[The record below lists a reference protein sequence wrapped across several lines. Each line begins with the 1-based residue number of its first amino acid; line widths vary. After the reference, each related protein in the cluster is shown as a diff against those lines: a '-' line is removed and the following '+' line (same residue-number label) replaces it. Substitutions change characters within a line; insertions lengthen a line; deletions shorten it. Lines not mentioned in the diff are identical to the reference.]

1 MSRVLEV
8 VLCLSQDG
16 WPVKASNR
24 TRAAPRDFG
33 AELVRAWRI
42 CPQVRM
48 RRGHERVTIE
58 PCQVVE
64 AEPSPDASWW
74 TWIES
79 HAHERR
85 VVASRTQAFAPGVTQ
100 RELFDAAHAGIVV
113 SALGAGHGA
122 AAVDGTD
129 SPPAAGGDA
138 KPVAKSETKS
148 AARSAAKA
156 AVDASAGAGAGS
168 ADDAQPGGGSRGR
181 PEAAAASAATDA
193 PVAPQPAAAP
203 AGRWLVSERRRG
215 GGADDSG
222 VVVEMTLDDIA
233 LHDGDAPPRR
243 YVELRLAAPDWETVE
258 ARSAALRA
266 LFAAARELSGAWPAF
281 VQLTSAI
288 DRACAGEFATAAP
301 VKAQLVDLAGIRS
314 QRAALFALSGDIAAQ
329 WLGNEGGVLDRD
341 DPEFVHQ
348 MRVALRRLRTL
359 MRFFPRFADR
369 QWQDTFGTDLRWLA
383 ALLGTVR
390 DWDVFSTEILPAL
403 IAADGGGADWAGTLD
418 AARAQSAAARVELR
432 QALHSARYARLTLG
446 WLEWLSTLA
455 LPPAANDDAPS
466 LRRHAA
472 KRVRRLF
479 GHLYASPSLTSL
491 DTAAR
496 HQVRIDAKRLRYALE
511 FFASLAS
518 RRTRTETVKTLARV
532 QSVLGEANDAI
543 VALHHLEQ
551 LAAPPYQIG
560 FVRGYGAA
568 LEQRAARDA
577 EALLASLRP
586 PKLDGKAR

>member
-1 MSRVLEV
+1 MSRVLEI
-8 VLCLSQDG
+8 VLCLSLDAWQ
-16 WPVKASNR
+16 VKSGS
-24 TRAAPRDFG
+24 RARGEPRDFG

-58 PCQVVE
+58 PCQVEE
-64 AEPSPDASWW
+64 AEPSPGECWW

-79 HAHERR
+79 NAQGRH
-85 VVASRTQAFAPGVTQ
+85 VVASRTKAFAPGVMA
-100 RELFDAAHAGIVV
+100 RERFDAEHVGIAVATPP
-113 SALGAGHGA
+113 SAPAPLADAQSTQSTQATGEAMTPGPVDE
-122 AAVDGTD
+122 AAV
-129 SPPAAGGDA
+129 
-138 KPVAKSETKS
+138 
-148 AARSAAKA
+148 
-156 AVDASAGAGAGS
+156 
-168 ADDAQPGGGSRGR
+168 
-181 PEAAAASAATDA
+181 AASSGPA
-193 PVAPQPAAAP
+193 PLRLVA
-203 AGRWLVSERRRG
+203 ERRRG
-215 GGADDSG
+215 RWADDSG
-222 VVVEMTLDDIA
+222 VVVEMTLDDVT
-233 LHDGDAPPRR
+233 LHGGADLPRR
-243 YVELRLAAPDWETVE
+243 HVELRLAAPDWETVP
-258 ARSAALRA
+258 ARTAALRA

-281 VQLTSAI
+281 VQLTSVI
-288 DRACAGEFATAAP
+288 DRACAGEPGVTGP
-301 VKAQLVDLAGIRS
+301 VKAKIVDLIGIRT
-314 QRAALFALSGDIAAQ
+314 QRTALFALSGDIAAQ

-359 MRFFPRFADR
+359 MRFFPRFADD
-369 QWQDTFGTDLRWLA
+369 QWQETFGVDLRWLA
-383 ALLGTVR
+383 SLLGTVR
-390 DWDVFSTEILPAL
+390 DWDVFSTESLPAL
-403 IAADGGGADWAGTLD
+403 IAADGGSADWNGTLD
-418 AARAQSAAARVELR
+418 AARAQAVAARIELR

-455 LPPAANDDAPS
+455 LPSAAGGDDAPS
-466 LRRHAA
+466 LRRHAT

-518 RRTRTETVKTLARV
+518 RRTRNETVKTLARV
-532 QSVLGEANDAI
+532 QSVLGEANDTM
-543 VALHHLEQ
+543 VAQHHLEQ
-551 LAAPPYQIG
+551 LAAPAYQLG

-586 PKLDGKAR
+586 PRLDGKPR

>member
-1 MSRVLEV
+1 MSRVLEI
-8 VLCLSQDG
+8 VLCLSLEG
-16 WPVKASNR
+16 WPVKTGS
-24 TRAAPRDFG
+24 RARGEQRDFG

-58 PCQVVE
+58 PCRIGE
-64 AEPSPDASWW
+64 AEPSPGESWW
-74 TWIES
+74 TWVES
-79 HAHERR
+79 NAHGRR
-85 VVASRTQAFAPGVTQ
+85 VVASRTHAFAPGVVM
-100 RELFDAAHAGIVV
+100 RELFDAEHAGIVV
-113 SALGAGHGA
+113 AGEGAERVPGPVDE
-122 AAVDGTD
+122 AAV
-129 SPPAAGGDA
+129 
-138 KPVAKSETKS
+138 
-148 AARSAAKA
+148 
-156 AVDASAGAGAGS
+156 
-168 ADDAQPGGGSRGR
+168 
-181 PEAAAASAATDA
+181 AASTG
-193 PVAPQPAAAP
+193 PVPL
-203 AGRWLVSERRRG
+203 RLVSERRRG
-215 GGADDSG
+215 RWADDSG
-222 VVVEMTLDDIA
+222 VVVEMTLDDVT
-233 LHDGDAPPRR
+233 LDGGAEPPRR
-243 YVELRLAAPDWETVE
+243 HVELRLAAPDWETVA
-258 ARSAALRA
+258 ARTAALRA

-281 VQLTSAI
+281 VQLTSVI
-288 DRACAGEFATAAP
+288 DRACAGEPAVAGP
-301 VKAQLVDLAGIRS
+301 IKAQSVDLTGIRT

-329 WLGNEGGVLDRD
+329 WLGNEAGVLERD

-359 MRFFPRFADR
+359 MRFFPRFADDR
-369 QWQDTFGTDLRWLA
+369 WKETFGADLRWLA
-383 ALLGTVR
+383 SLLGTVR
-390 DWDVFSTEILPAL
+390 DWDVFSTESLPGL
-403 IAADGGGADWAGTLD
+403 IEADGGGADWNGTLD
-418 AARAQSAAARVELR
+418 AARAQALAARVELR

-455 LPPAANDDAPS
+455 LPDAGDDGAPS
-466 LRRHAA
+466 LRRHAT

-496 HQVRIDAKRLRYALE
+496 HRVRIDAKRLRYALE

-551 LAAPPYQIG
+551 LAAPAYQLG

-586 PKLDGKAR
+586 PKLDARSR

>member
-1 MSRVLEV
+1 MSRVLEI
-8 VLCLSQDG
+8 VLSLSLEG
-16 WPVKASNR
+16 WPAKAAGR
-24 TRAAPRDFG
+24 TRGAQRDFG

-58 PCQVVE
+58 PCQIEE
-64 AEPSPDASWW
+64 AEPSPGASWW
-74 TWIES
+74 TWVES
-79 HAHERR
+79 NAHGRR
-85 VVASRTQAFAPGVTQ
+85 VVASRTKVFAPGVTA
-100 RELFDAAHAGIVV
+100 RELFDAEHAGIVV
-113 SALGAGHGA
+113 AMPLPVPEAAGA
-122 AAVDGTD
+122 ATGEVDG
-129 SPPAAGGDA
+129 
-138 KPVAKSETKS
+138 VAPDTT
-148 AARSAAKA
+148 
-156 AVDASAGAGAGS
+156 
-168 ADDAQPGGGSRGR
+168 GR
-181 PEAAAASAATDA
+181 PEAGMEPESSAL
-193 PVAPQPAAAP
+193 
-203 AGRWLVSERRRG
+203 RLVSERRRG
-215 GGADDSG
+215 RWADDSG
-222 VVVEMTLDDIA
+222 VVVEMTLDDVT
-233 LHDGDAPPRR
+233 LHRGDEPPRR
-243 YVELRLAAPDWETVE
+243 YVELRLAAPDWETLA
-258 ARSAALRA
+258 ARTAALHA

-281 VQLTSAI
+281 VQLTSVI
-288 DRACAGEFATAAP
+288 DRACAAEPAASGP
-301 VKAQLVDLAGIRS
+301 VKAQPVELTGVRT
-314 QRAALFALSGDIAAQ
+314 QRAALFALSGDITAQ
-329 WLGNEGGVLDRD
+329 WLGNEGGVLEYD

-369 QWQDTFGTDLRWLA
+369 QWRDTLGVDMHWLA

-390 DWDVFSTEILPAL
+390 DWDVFATESLPAL
-403 IAADGGGADWAGTLD
+403 IAADGGNGEWNGTLD
-418 AARAQSAAARVELR
+418 AARAQCVAARGELR

-446 WLEWLSTLA
+446 WLEWLGSLA
-455 LPPAANDDAPS
+455 LPHAEDDAPS
-466 LRRHAA
+466 LRRHAT

-496 HQVRIDAKRLRYALE
+496 HRVRIDAKRLRYALE

-543 VALHHLEQ
+543 VALRHLEK

-577 EALLASLRP
+577 ETLLASLRP
-586 PKLDGKAR
+586 PKLDGKPG

>member
-1 MSRVLEV
+1 MSRVLEI
-8 VLCLSQDG
+8 VLCLSLDAWQ
-16 WPVKASNR
+16 VKSGS
-24 TRAAPRDFG
+24 RARGEPRDFG

-58 PCQVVE
+58 PCQVEE
-64 AEPSPDASWW
+64 AEPNPGECWW

-79 HAHERR
+79 NAQGRR
-85 VVASRTQAFAPGVTQ
+85 VVASRTKAFAPGVMA
-100 RELFDAAHAGIVV
+100 RERFDAEHAGIAVATPP
-113 SALGAGHGA
+113 SAPAPLADAQSTHATGADMTPGPVDE
-122 AAVDGTD
+122 AAV
-129 SPPAAGGDA
+129 
-138 KPVAKSETKS
+138 
-148 AARSAAKA
+148 
-156 AVDASAGAGAGS
+156 
-168 ADDAQPGGGSRGR
+168 
-181 PEAAAASAATDA
+181 AASSGPA
-193 PVAPQPAAAP
+193 PL
-203 AGRWLVSERRRG
+203 RLVTERRRG
-215 GGADDSG
+215 RWADDSG
-222 VVVEMTLDDIA
+222 VVVEMTLDDVT
-233 LHDGDAPPRR
+233 LHGGAEPPRR
-243 YVELRLAAPDWETVE
+243 HVELRLAAPDWETVP
-258 ARSAALRA
+258 ARTAALRA

-281 VQLTSAI
+281 MQLTSVI
-288 DRACAGEFATAAP
+288 DRACAGEPGVTGP
-301 VKAQLVDLAGIRS
+301 VKAKLVDLTGIRT
-314 QRAALFALSGDIAAQ
+314 QRTALFALSGDIAAQ

-359 MRFFPRFADR
+359 MRFFPRFADD
-369 QWQDTFGTDLRWLA
+369 QWQETFGVDLRWLA
-383 ALLGTVR
+383 SLLGAVR
-390 DWDVFSTEILPAL
+390 DWDVFSTESLPAL
-403 IAADGGGADWAGTLD
+403 IAADGGSADWNGTLD
-418 AARAQSAAARVELR
+418 AARAQAMAARIELR

-455 LPPAANDDAPS
+455 LPPAAGDDDAPS
-466 LRRHAA
+466 LRRHAT

-518 RRTRTETVKTLARV
+518 RRTRNETVKTLARV
-532 QSVLGEANDAI
+532 QSVLGEANDTM
-543 VALHHLEQ
+543 VAQHHLEQ
-551 LAAPPYQIG
+551 LAAPAYQLG

-586 PKLDGKAR
+586 PRLDGKPR

>member
-1 MSRVLEV
+1 MSRVLEI
-8 VLCLSQDG
+8 VLCLSLEG
-16 WPVKASNR
+16 WPV
-24 TRAAPRDFG
+24 RAGSRARGAQRDFG

-58 PCQVVE
+58 PCRVVE

-74 TWIES
+74 TWVES
-79 HAHERR
+79 TAGGRR
-85 VVASRTQAFAPGVTQ
+85 VVASRTHAFAPGVMH
-100 RELFDAAHAGIVV
+100 RELFDAEHAGIAV
-113 SALGAGHGA
+113 AAPDA
-122 AAVDGTD
+122 AAV
-129 SPPAAGGDA
+129 
-138 KPVAKSETKS
+138 
-148 AARSAAKA
+148 
-156 AVDASAGAGAGS
+156 
-168 ADDAQPGGGSRGR
+168 
-181 PEAAAASAATDA
+181 
-193 PVAPQPAAAP
+193 AP
-203 AGRWLVSERRRG
+203 AGGSEGGAPDQVGVAAAGSPGSAASSEPAGLHLVSERRRG
-215 GGADDSG
+215 RWADDSG
-222 VVVEMTLDDIA
+222 VVVEMTLDDIT
-233 LHDGDAPPRR
+233 LHGGDGPPRR
-243 YVELRLAAPDWETVE
+243 CVELRLAAPDWETFD
-258 ARSAALRA
+258 ARTAALHA

-288 DRACAGEFATAAP
+288 DRACAGEPAVAP
-301 VKAQLVDLAGIRS
+301 VKAQPVDLTGIRS

-329 WLGNEGGVLDRD
+329 WLGNEGGVLERD

-359 MRFFPRFADR
+359 MRFFPHFADHR
-369 QWQDTFGTDLRWLA
+369 WQDAFGVDLRWLA

-403 IAADGGGADWAGTLD
+403 IAADGGGADWNGTLD
-418 AARAQSAAARVELR
+418 AARAQGAAARVELR

-455 LPPAANDDAPS
+455 LPAAANDDTPS
-466 LRRHAA
+466 LRRHAV

-479 GHLYASPSLTSL
+479 GHLYSSPSLTSL

-518 RRTRTETVKTLARV
+518 RRTRNETIKTLARV
-532 QSVLGEANDAI
+532 QSVLGEANDAM
-543 VALHHLEQ
+543 VALHHLER
-551 LAAPPYQIG
+551 LAAPAYQIG

-586 PKLDGKAR
+586 PKLDGKPGRAAR